1 MIEAAIFDIGNVLL
15 RFNYSIAIERLRL
28 INALRELPE
37 NEPLVQAQRE
47 LESGRMSREGF
58 LAQAMLAFGHTE
70 SEEMFLEVWSDIFY
84 PNWPMVE
91 FARALAPHMPLYLL
105 SNISCIHHD
114 YIFRKYEFFSLFRD
128 GAFSYQLG
136 CLKPDPLIYQ
146 KALDR
151 FHLQPHQVV
160 LFDDIAENVAAARA
174 CGWTALEYDYH
185 HHTDFLRQVQALGL
199 TFAQAAATSSSS

>member
-91 FARALAPHMPLYLL
+91 FARALA
-105 SNISCIHHD
+105 
-114 YIFRKYEFFSLFRD
+114 
-128 GAFSYQLG
+128 
-136 CLKPDPLIYQ
+136 
-146 KALDR
+146 
-151 FHLQPHQVV
+151 
-160 LFDDIAENVAAARA
+160 
-174 CGWTALEYDYH
+174 
-185 HHTDFLRQVQALGL
+185 
-199 TFAQAAATSSSS
+199 